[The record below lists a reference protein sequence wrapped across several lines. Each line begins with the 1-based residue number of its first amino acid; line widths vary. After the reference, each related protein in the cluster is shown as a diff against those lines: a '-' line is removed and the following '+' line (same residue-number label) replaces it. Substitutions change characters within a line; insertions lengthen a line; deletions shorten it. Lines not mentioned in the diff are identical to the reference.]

1 LAERPGGTLPRQR
14 LGGKVKR
21 LRTWI
26 VVGVVAVLVAT
37 VAVVSVI
44 NWLVIGDAGIDLN
57 GWIALFLGVFATLGL
72 GIGLMSLVFISNRR
86 GYDDP

>member
-1 LAERPGGTLPRQR
+1 
-14 LGGKVKR
+14 VKQF
-21 LRTWI
+21 RTWI
-26 VVGVVAVLVAT
+26 VVGVVAALVAT
-37 VAVVSVI
+37 VAVVSVL
-44 NWLVIGDAGIDLN
+44 NWLVVGDAGMDLN